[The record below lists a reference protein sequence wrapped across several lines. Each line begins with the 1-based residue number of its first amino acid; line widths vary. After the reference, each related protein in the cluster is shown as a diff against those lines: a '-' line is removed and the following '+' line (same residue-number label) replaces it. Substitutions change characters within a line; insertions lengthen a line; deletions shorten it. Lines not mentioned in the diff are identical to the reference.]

1 MSKSAELSRK
11 EMKQPDQFQV
21 VAGEAASWLTGHRRL
36 AVIGG
41 GVAAV
46 VLLAAIAFLSI
57 RDRRSAGAAALLS
70 EIYRTAGAEISTVP
84 LPGVPGPFYPSDAA
98 RQKAVALAAEKLLA
112 EFPGTSQASLAAL
125 AKGDALLRL
134 GQFEPAAAA
143 YQAYLATAR
152 RNDSFR
158 FPSSAEKRKE
168 SLRRAAE
175 GKGDS
180 EGALA
185 GWTRLGAEVPAQAD
199 RADLEKARLLAASGK
214 VEEARS
220 LLSSFADVHKG
231 SMLTGEAAERLAK
244 LGR

>member
-36 AVIGG
+36 AVISGG
-41 GVAAV
+41 AAAV

-158 FPSSAEKRKE
+158 FSALEG
-168 SLRRAAE
+168 LALAAE

-185 GWTRLGAEVPAQAD
+185 GWTRLGTEVPAQVD

-214 VEEARS
+214 VEEARN

>member
-158 FPSSAEKRKE
+158 FSALEG
-168 SLRRAAE
+168 LALAAE

>member
-36 AVIGG
+36 AVISGG
-41 GVAAV
+41 AAAV

-134 GQFEPAAAA
+134 GQFEPAATA

-158 FPSSAEKRKE
+158 FSALEG
-168 SLRRAAE
+168 LALAAE

-185 GWTRLGAEVPAQAD
+185 GWTRLGTEVPAQVD

-214 VEEARS
+214 VEEARN